1 MKRIFVTGVL
11 LFLFNLVASAQI
23 ENVKIENAIVFVKN
37 KEQAHNVQFKVNK
50 ECSLIGFNDRYI
62 VIKEAAEAKI
72 YDSGGKYRTSIKL
85 PSGTKGVKVSDREIL
100 IKDNRGFINY
110 YDFNGNYKK
119 MVRG

>member
-37 KEQAHNVQFKVNK
+37 KDQAHNVQFKINK
-50 ECSLIGFNDRYI
+50 GCSLIGFSERYV
-62 VIKEAAEAKI
+62 VIKEANEAKI
-72 YDSGGKYRTSIKL
+72 YDSGGKYRTSIEL
-85 PSGTKGVKVSDREIL
+85 PSGTKGVKVNESEIL
-100 IKDNRGFINY
+100 IKDSRGFISY

-119 MVRG
+119 KVRG